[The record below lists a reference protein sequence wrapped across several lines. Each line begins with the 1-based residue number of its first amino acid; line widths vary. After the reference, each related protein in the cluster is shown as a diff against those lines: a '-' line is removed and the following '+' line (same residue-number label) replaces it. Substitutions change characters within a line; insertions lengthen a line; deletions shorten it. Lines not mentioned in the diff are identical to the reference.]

1 MPRRVAAIAARV
13 AVVAVIALSV
23 AVTSE
28 GPSQVP
34 TAHAAAS
41 SPTACPPGSEWELRT
56 LLNNYRQTNGRSAL
70 PLSAELMA
78 KAQAWAEHMAATGS
92 LVHSSLSSGVSGGW
106 TYISENIA
114 YNSASVAAAQV
125 ALQGSAPHR
134 ANMLSTSSTEMGL
147 GIAQD
152 WRGWYWVVEVFV
164 GRPTPTAGYGGLTG
178 TSTFNTVTPTV
189 VFNPGRVNGGTT
201 STFQVTGVAGVPAG
215 ATAAVV
221 TLEAWDPA
229 ARGWIQGLGPN
240 AAIASSSNL
249 NLTSGGA
256 ANTAVIPLAANG
268 TMRLYNSVA
277 VNLKVTV
284 TGYFAATSGP
294 AAAGRFVPV
303 VPSRLLDTRPAYLN
317 GYSGAKPDAGDTVM
331 VQVGGKGG
339 VPATG
344 VRAVVLNITAVMP
357 EGAGDVQAGQY
368 GMAAG
373 AWRNLVVSRPGQVIA
388 NLVIVP
394 VDSQG
399 RAALR
404 TTVGTHLVVDVEGWF
419 TTTSA
424 SASWSGLFV
433 PVTPSRYLDT
443 RYTTGPVQA
452 VTNVPVA
459 DHGSMPS
466 CPRAVLG
473 NLTVIP
479 TQTTTFVQIGPS
491 NQFSGGSYSN
501 INNDIVGEPIANAAL
516 VITGQGYDVDTWS
529 WTPTQVIVDISG
541 WFT

>member
-1 MPRRVAAIAARV
+1 MVALSM
-13 AVVAVIALSV
+13 VVAVG
-23 AVTSE
+23 
-28 GPSQVP
+28 GPAQVP
-34 TAHAAAS
+34 TAHAATGS
-41 SPTACPPGSEWELRT
+41 LACPAGSEWTLRD
-56 LLNNYRQTNGRSAL
+56 LVNSYRQANGRSAL

-78 KAQAWAEHMAATGS
+78 KAQAWSEHMATTGS
-92 LVHSSLSSGVSGGW
+92 LTHSNLSSGVSGGW

-114 YNSASVAAAQV
+114 YNSSSVAAAQA
-125 ALQGSAPHR
+125 ALQASAPHR
-134 ANMLSTSSTEMGL
+134 ANMLSTSSTEMGV
-147 GIAQD
+147 GVAQD
-152 WRGWYWVVEVFV
+152 ANGWYWVTEVFA
-164 GRPTPTAGYGGLTG
+164 GRHTPTPAYVAPSG
-178 TSTFNTVTPTV
+178 TSAFDTVTPTV

-201 STFQVTGVAGVPAG
+201 STFQVAGVGGVPAG

-221 TLEAWDPA
+221 TIEAWNPA
-229 ARGWIQGLGPN
+229 SRGWIQGLGPG
-240 AAIASSSNL
+240 ATVASSSNL
-249 NLTSGGA
+249 NLTSGAA
-256 ANTAVIPLAANG
+256 ANTAVVPLATNG
-268 TMRLYNSVA
+268 TMRLYNSMA

-284 TGYFAATSGP
+284 TGYFTEVTGCV
-294 AAAGRFVPV
+294 AAGRFVPV
-303 VPSRLLDTRPAYLN
+303 VPSRILDTRPAYLN
-317 GYSGAKPDAGDTVM
+317 GYSGSKPGAGSTVT
-331 VQVGGKGG
+331 VQVGGKAG

-344 VRAVVLNITAVMP
+344 VRAVVLNVTAVMP
-357 EGAGDVQAGQY
+357 NGAGDVQAGQY

-394 VDSQG
+394 VDAQG

-419 TTTSA
+419 TTSSA
-424 SASWSGLFV
+424 TPSRSGLFV
-433 PVTPSRYLDT
+433 PVTPARFLDT
-443 RYTTGPVQA
+443 RYSTGPVQA

-459 DHGSMPS
+459 GEHSMPA

-479 TQTTTFVQIGPS
+479 TQSTTFVQIGPS

-516 VITGQGYDVDTWS
+516 VITGQGWDVDTWS
-529 WTPTQVIVDISG
+529 WTPTQVIVDIAG